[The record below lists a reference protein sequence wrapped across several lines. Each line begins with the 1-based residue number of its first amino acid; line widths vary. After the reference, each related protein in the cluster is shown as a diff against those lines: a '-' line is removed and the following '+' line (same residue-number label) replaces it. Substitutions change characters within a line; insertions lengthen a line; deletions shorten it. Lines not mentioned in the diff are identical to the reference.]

1 MSRPDLSGTTV
12 GGHFDLKK
20 RLGSGHFGDVYLCD
34 NTMLAHVSALKV
46 VPIDPATSNAPILEA
61 QLLNLSQHAH
71 IVKVRSAAV
80 WQDSSGNDYLLIEM
94 EYVPGGSLEDAI
106 KKEISL
112 GELVSLMK
120 NVLFALDHAHPNV
133 IHRDVK
139 PANILLG
146 GGGQLSDFGIAMV
159 ASTGASVSNLQYV
172 LNRAPECFPPSS
184 KFDVA
189 TDIFAAGLTLFR
201 ALNLITNW
209 KGRLLSTFT
218 NPPGVIS
225 RMQAG
230 TVLEG
235 LGFHPRVP
243 KPLQKIVKRACAKD
257 PSKRY
262 PTAAAFRDALEGLVL
277 ARDWRRIAPDTWE
290 CLYDG
295 SSEQLIISA
304 KVTGYEVDYTRNG
317 RRKKAKHRSGLTRD
331 EALKYVCQII
341 AETTLA

>member
-1 MSRPDLSGTTV
+1 MSRPNLSGTTV
-12 GGHFDLKK
+12 GGHFALKK

-34 NTMLAHVSALKV
+34 NTMLAHESALKV
-46 VPIDPATSNAPILEA
+46 VPIDPAASNAPALEA

-80 WQDSSGNDYLLIEM
+80 WEDSAGTKYLLIEM
-94 EYVPGGSLEDAI
+94 EYVQGGSLEDAI
-106 KKEISL
+106 AKEIPL
-112 GELVSLMK
+112 GELISLMK
-120 NVLFALDHAHPNV
+120 NVLFALDHAHPGV

-159 ASTGASVSNLQYV
+159 AATGASVSNLQYV

-184 KFDVA
+184 TYDVS

-201 ALNLITNW
+201 GLNLITNW
-209 KGRLLSTFT
+209 KGSLLSAFT

-230 TVLEG
+230 TVVDG

-243 KPLQKIVKRACAKD
+243 KPLQKIVKRACAKV
-257 PSKRY
+257 PQKRY
-262 PTAAAFRDALEGLVL
+262 PTAAAFRDALEGLKV

-290 CLYDG
+290 CLYG
-295 SSEQLIISA
+295 GTSEQLIISTKGGA
-304 KVTGYEVDYTRNG
+304 FEVDYTRNG
-317 RRKKAKHRSGLTRD
+317 RRKVPKHRGGLTHS
-331 EALKYVCQII
+331 EALAYVYELI
-341 AETTLA
+341 ADTTL